1 MTPTSV
7 EPLLF
12 VIFGATGDL
21 ARRKLLPALYS
32 LAQQGYFDG
41 SVVLG
46 TAPGRDIDT
55 NAFREMVK
63 DAMPAQWRNESV
75 YYCGL
80 GEGTS
85 EDFRRFT
92 FHIEGIEGRHNLSGN
107 RVFYLAVPPQAFG
120 LVIEG
125 LGQFGLQRARG
136 WTRIVVEK
144 PFGRDYESARV
155 LDSLIHR
162 YFDESQVFR
171 IDHYLGKET
180 VQNLLV
186 MRFGNPIFEHSWNRD
201 RVDNVQITVAE
212 ELGIENRIAYYDENG
227 ALRDMVQ
234 NHLTQVLTLLAMEAP
249 PLFEA
254 EAIRDEKVK
263 VLKSVVPLK
272 PQDVVFGQYVGY
284 RDEPG
289 VPKDSN
295 TETAVALKM
304 EIANWRWQGVPFYLR
319 TGKRMGRR
327 IGRVVVVFRCAPV
340 SVFEPFSPKCTIHP
354 NVFDI
359 SIQQDEGFDLYF
371 EVKHPGQPVR
381 IETEKLHFRH
391 AEAFPRLPDA
401 YETLLLDVM
410 RGDQTLFV
418 RSDFLELSWKLY
430 EPVLRV
436 APPIHLYQPG
446 TSGPPEFDRLLAA
459 RGHRWFPIDST
470 VPPRF
475 RLRLA

>member
-1 MTPTSV
+1 MMPTSV

-21 ARRKLLPALYS
+21 TRRKLLPALYN
-32 LAQQGYFDG
+32 LVRQGYLKR
-41 SVVLG
+41 SAVLG
-46 TAPGRDIDT
+46 TARAKDIDSEG
-55 NAFREMVK
+55 FRDMIRDVVPPDWSSEH
-63 DAMPAQWRNESV
+63 V

-80 GEGTS
+80 GEGADS
-85 EDFRRFT
+85 DFRRLIL
-92 FHIEGIEGRHNLSGN
+92 HIESIEARHHLTGN
-107 RVFYLAVPPQAFG
+107 RIFYLGVPPLAFG
-120 LVIEG
+120 PLIEG
-125 LGQFGLQRARG
+125 LARFGLNHGRG
-136 WTRIVVEK
+136 RTRIVIEK
-144 PFGRDYESARV
+144 PFGRDYASARE
-155 LDSLIHR
+155 LDESLHR
-162 YFDESQVFR
+162 YFDESQIFR

-186 MRFGNPIFEHSWNRD
+186 MRFANPVFEHSWNRD

-212 ELGIENRIAYYDENG
+212 DLGIENRAAYYDETG

-234 NHLTQVLTLLAMEAP
+234 NHLTQVLSLLAMETP

-263 VLKSVVPLK
+263 VLKSVAPLT
-272 PQDVVFGQYVGY
+272 PEQVVFGQYAGY
-284 RDEPG
+284 REEPG
-289 VPKDSN
+289 VPKDSK

-327 IGRVVVVFRCAPV
+327 AGRIVVVFRCAPV
-340 SVFEPFSPKCTIHP
+340 SVFEPLSPDCSVHP
-354 NVFDI
+354 NALDV

-371 EVKHPGQPVR
+371 EVKHPGQPIR
-381 IETEKLHFRH
+381 IETEKLHFRY
-391 AEAFPRLPDA
+391 AEEFPKLPDA

-430 EPVLRV
+430 EPALKS
-436 APPIHLYQPG
+436 PPPVHCYRPG
-446 TSGPPEFDRLLAA
+446 TPGPPEFDRLLAA
-459 RGHRWFPIDST
+459 DGRRWF
-470 VPPRF
+470 
-475 RLRLA
+475 LL